1 MENNEKQNTQNID
14 PYKVYITKVFRVI
27 PQNAVLLTRNKF
39 NGNWIKVKTG
49 GFALISPFSESK
61 LVSLAVRNF
70 DYEKQEFEDRNGL
83 DLTVDLAVTVKI
95 VDPIRYEYKN
105 KNVEAELKQL
115 IDSLMRSLIKKCIY
129 EELSA
134 ARIELPSTSIDI
146 GRNNEKIP
154 KSPKEQL
161 HVIKRSSYP
170 KTFSG
175 ELLRIRDG
183 LDQFAKRYGLVV
195 IDLYTKSIQQS
206 AAMQEA
212 YNKQVIAKK
221 ERAAALIAK
230 EGEKERAMIDA
241 EIAKIKAGTDAY
253 AIAQRYKSVIERIK
267 NLPRDKQAEILK
279 VFSATLN
286 GNPNM
291 FMSLDG
297 GNLTNAG
304 MVGSAVMGQKSNGNN
319 SPKKK

>member
-1 MENNEKQNTQNID
+1 MENKKQNAQNID

-27 PQNAVLLTRNKF
+27 PKNAVLITRNKF
-39 NGNWIKVKTG
+39 NGNRIKVKTG
-49 GFALISPFSESK
+49 GFALIPPYSESK
-61 LVSLAVRNF
+61 LVSLAVRNY

-95 VDPIRYEYKN
+95 VDAIKYEYEN

-115 IDSLMRSLIKKCIY
+115 IDSLMRSLIKKCVY

-134 ARIELPSTSIDI
+134 ARIELAKTSIDI
-146 GRNNEKIP
+146 NDMP

-161 HVIKRSSYP
+161 QVGTRTSYP

-175 ELLRIRDG
+175 ELLKIRDE
-183 LDQFAKRYGLVV
+183 LDKFATRYGLVV
-195 IDLYTKSIQQS
+195 VDLYTKSIQQS

-212 YNKQVIAKK
+212 YNKQVIAMK
-221 ERAAALIAK
+221 EREAALIAK
-230 EGEKERAMIDA
+230 EGEKERAKIDA

-253 AIAQRYKSVIERIK
+253 AIAQLYKSVNERIK
-267 NLPRDKQAEILK
+267 DLPMDRQAEILK
-279 VFSATLN
+279 VFSASLK
-286 GNPNM
+286 GNPNL
-291 FMSLDG
+291 FMSLDS

-304 MVGSAVMGQKSNGNN
+304 MVGSAIMGQNNNGNN